1 MLSSIYVAL
10 KTMKKTDLYKNQG
23 IKIAGQMKQAGTPAR
38 FGDLSAA
45 IPDRREQRKL
55 DQAQGLVPFA
65 VKLNIELV
73 AQLNALAK
81 NREMNINELTAE
93 LLQAA
98 LTK

>member
-1 MLSSIYVAL
+1 
-10 KTMKKTDLYKNQG
+10 MKKTDLYKNQG
-23 IKIAGQMKQAGTPAR
+23 IKIASQMKLAGTPAR
-38 FGDLSAA
+38 FAELSAA
-45 IPDRREQRKL
+45 VPDRREQRKL

-81 NREMNINELTAE
+81 SREMNINELTAE
-93 LLQAA
+93 LLHAA

>member
-1 MLSSIYVAL
+1 
-10 KTMKKTDLYKNQG
+10 MKKTDLYKNQG
-23 IKIAGQMKQAGTPAR
+23 IKIASQMKQAGTPAR
-38 FGDLSAA
+38 FAADSAS
-45 IPDRREQRKL
+45 IPDRREQRKI

-81 NREMNINELTAE
+81 SREMNINELTAE